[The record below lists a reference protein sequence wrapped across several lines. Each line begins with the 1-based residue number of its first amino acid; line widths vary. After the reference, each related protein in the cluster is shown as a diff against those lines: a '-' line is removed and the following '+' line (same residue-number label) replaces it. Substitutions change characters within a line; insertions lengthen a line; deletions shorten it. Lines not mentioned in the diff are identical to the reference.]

1 MNVPQEI
8 VGQALQ
14 LLRSPEEASRNRAY
28 EEFSRSLNRRA
39 LFFYKII
46 KSLENELSAS
56 RGAGRFA
63 AVPIQEGMVELR
75 FVNPALRYTRICYL
89 PQELFAWLVQR
100 LSLLGCRV
108 ETSPA
113 LPEA

>member
-1 MNVPQEI
+1 LNVPHEI

-28 EEFSRSLNRRA
+28 EDFSRSLNRRA
-39 LFFYKII
+39 LFLYKII

-56 RGAGRFA
+56 RGVGRFA
-63 AVPIQEGMVELR
+63 AIPIQDGMVELR

-89 PQELFAWLVQR
+89 PQELFAWLSQR
-100 LSLLGCRV
+100 LSLQGCQV
-108 ETSPA
+108 ESSRA